1 MKKFI
6 LIILLLSFFAM
17 IIILVGGSQQAD
29 INQQEW
35 CKEAYEILFAVYDGQ
50 YTNKL
55 TESEINTID
64 FLLDSYFEAYQI
76 TIGEEWNSG
85 VVIWQMFIVST
96 PDDISRALAEEAV
109 ENYNKVYGRS
119 YELGSNKE
127 GAISETFL
135 MQKFLLEY
143 TGKTKPLELCKTWEE
158 LN

>member
-1 MKKFI
+1 MRKFI
-6 LIILLLSFFAM
+6 VILLLLSFC
-17 IIILVGGSQQAD
+17 GGSVQAD
-29 INQQEW
+29 SNQQEW
-35 CKEAYEILFAVYDGQ
+35 CKQAYEILFSLYDGQ

-55 TESEINTID
+55 TESEINTIEY
-64 FLLDSYFEAYQI
+64 LLDSYFQAYKL

-96 PDDISRALAEEAV
+96 PDDISRELAEEAIK
-109 ENYNKVYGRS
+109 NYNNVYGRS

-143 TGKTKPLELCKTWEE
+143 TDETKPLELCKTWEE